1 MGENIH
7 DYRNLITFVKELEN
21 LKDMTRTAW
30 TKEGRRESVAEHSWR
45 LTVFAMALE
54 NYFPDI
60 DFNKALRLCLVH
72 DLGEAYEGDIS
83 ATIAVDP
90 EDKLKKEEAALLRL
104 TTPLPESMQ
113 NTFRNLWRE
122 YTSGDTKEA
131 KLVKALDKM
140 ETIIQHNQ
148 GSNPLDFD
156 YEFNL
161 EYGKELS
168 LYHPVITAIREII
181 DRETES
187 KLKKQIKKNG
197 D

>member
-1 MGENIH
+1 MAENIH
-7 DYRNLITFVKELEN
+7 EYRNLIAFVKELEN

-54 NYFPDI
+54 NDFPDI
-60 DFNKALRLCLVH
+60 DFNKVLRLCLVH
-72 DLGEAYEGDIS
+72 DLGEAYEGDVS
-83 ATIAVDP
+83 AIIAVDP
-90 EDKLKKEEAALLRL
+90 EDKLKKEEAALFRL
-104 TTPLPESMQ
+104 TAPLPESVQ

-122 YTSGDTKEA
+122 YTSGATNEA

-161 EYGKELS
+161 KYGKEYS

-187 KLKKQIKKNG
+187 KLKRNE